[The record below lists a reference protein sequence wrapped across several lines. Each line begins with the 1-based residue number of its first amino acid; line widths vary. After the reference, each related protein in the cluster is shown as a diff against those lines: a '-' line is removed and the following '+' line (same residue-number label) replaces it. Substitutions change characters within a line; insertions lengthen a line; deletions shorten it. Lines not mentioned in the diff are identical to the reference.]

1 MTSTPAQT
9 GIRQA
14 VFAMLGLS
22 MVACSPA
29 LDWRTMRP
37 QGAQGL
43 LATFPC
49 KPTQNLRELAVPGL
63 PGPPMPV
70 HLASCK
76 TGDTIWALTYFNVPE
91 VGQVSQALAANQ
103 KVLRDNLQAAAAR
116 MTPPSPVGAVDLAP
130 THVPGMTPN
139 PLSRHWRLT
148 GQRPDGQGGQAPF
161 EVQAWHFSH
170 GLAVFQ
176 ATVWRPASPVN
187 AKESTEA
194 VETFAHG
201 FKFSE

>member
-1 MTSTPAQT
+1 
-9 GIRQA
+9 
-14 VFAMLGLS
+14 MLGLS

-49 KPTQNLRELAVPGL
+49 KPSQNQRELVLPGL
-63 PGPPMPV
+63 SGPPVQV

-76 TGDTIWALTYFNVPE
+76 TGETVWALTYFNVPD
-91 VGQVSQALAANQ
+91 VTLVSQALAASQ
-103 KVLRDNLQAAAAR
+103 KSLRDNLQAAADRA
-116 MTPPSPVGAVDLAP
+116 TPPSQVGAVDLAP
-130 THVPGMTPN
+130 TQVPGMTPN
-139 PLSRHWRLT
+139 PLSRHWRFT
-148 GQRPDGQGGQAPF
+148 GQRPDSQGAQVPF

-194 VETFAHG
+194 VETFAQG
-201 FKFSE
+201 FKFSG